1 MDWIPHVTVA
11 AIIEENQRFLLVEEE
26 SEAGIAV
33 FNQPAGHWDEGETLV
48 HATIRE
54 TLEETAYHFQPEN
67 VIGVYHHTGA
77 NSRTT
82 YLRICF
88 SGKLCG
94 HEPNRALDKGI
105 LRAVWMTR
113 DEIAQNERLRSPMV
127 LKCVDDYLDGHSYPL
142 SLITQV

>member
-1 MDWIPHVTVA
+1 MDWTPHVTVA

-26 SEAGIAV
+26 SDGIAV

-48 HATIRE
+48 NAAIRE

-67 VIGVYHHTGA
+67 IIGIYYHTGTK
-77 NSRTT
+77 SRTT

-88 SGKLCG
+88 SGKQDG
-94 HEPNRALDKGI
+94 HEPNQPLDTGI
-105 LRAVWMTR
+105 LQAIWMTR
-113 DEIAQNERLRSPMV
+113 NEVAQSKRLRSPMV
-127 LKCVDDYLDGHSYPL
+127 LKCIDDYLNGHSYPL